1 MSRISIA
8 FLVVLMLLA
17 TASFRSSAEVVKKR
31 YKIDVSG
38 LGSYRAKQTRAEGLA
53 RKRFLADY
61 ISGKLSPELV
71 QQLRE
76 EIDIALTPSDSFVK
90 GFQVLKA
97 DESEDG
103 SMVVTVS
110 GEVDVPLVVEALVS
124 NHVLRFSDPA
134 PKVLLMP
141 SGRAADAGVTKSIR
155 ALTFEHLKNVGLR
168 PVAFEGA
175 TRVTSVQQHIDSNQ
189 VRLIASSVTEYQA
202 DFIVFIDAEPETRPS
217 SVGGYICDMNLT
229 YSIIRPNTNVI
240 LGEGIASD
248 RGSGNTATLALDRA
262 LDSTAP
268 VIASRAIG
276 QLYESIF
283 ADSDVITDK
292 PQIKNSFTLTVL
304 FKNDPSQI
312 QQIID
317 ALQQREVTVSLASG
331 GAADRLVLETTTS
344 QVDLFNVLNSIRLKG
359 ATPAKTQVVEFTENT
374 LTVEIVN
381 DGTKATRIPATPPSP
396 PAGTRAQAAVIRTRG
411 N

>member
-1 MSRISIA
+1 MSRISIT
-8 FLVVLMLLA
+8 FLAVLMFVS
-17 TASFRSSAEVVKKR
+17 ASSRSSAEVVKKR

-38 LGSYRAKQTRAEGLA
+38 VGSYRAKQTRAEGLA
-53 RKRFLADY
+53 RKRFLTDY

-90 GFQVLKA
+90 EFQVLNT
-97 DESEDG
+97 DESDDG
-103 SMVVTVS
+103 NMVVTVS
-110 GEVDVPLVVEALVS
+110 GEVDVPSVVEALVS

-155 ALTFEHLKNVGLR
+155 ALTFERLKNVGLR

-175 TRVTSVQQHIDSNQ
+175 TRVTSIQQHIDSNQ
-189 VRLIASSVTEYQA
+189 VRLIASSVIEYQA

-217 SVGGYICDMNLT
+217 SVGGYICDLNLT

-292 PQIKNSFTLTVL
+292 PQIKNTFTLTVL
-304 FKNDPSQI
+304 FKNDPGQL

-317 ALQQREVTVSLASG
+317 ALRQREVTVTLASG

-359 ATPAKTQVVEFTENT
+359 ASLAKTQVVEFTENT
-374 LTVEIVN
+374 LTVEIVK
-381 DGTKATRIPATPPSP
+381 DGTKATRNLATPPSP
-396 PAGTRAQAAVIRTRG
+396 AAGTGPKAAVIRTRG